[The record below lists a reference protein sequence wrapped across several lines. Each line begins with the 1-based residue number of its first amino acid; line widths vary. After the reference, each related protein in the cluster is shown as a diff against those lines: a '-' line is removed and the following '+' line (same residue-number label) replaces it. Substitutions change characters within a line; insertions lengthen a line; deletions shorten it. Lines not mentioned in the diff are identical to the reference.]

1 MLQGVI
7 EGEADG
13 GAVGGPEGGNGG
25 GAKRKLES
33 GFSDV
38 GASKILKE
46 KFKFC
51 HIICSFY

>member
-7 EGEADG
+7 GGEADG

-46 KFKFC
+46 KFKLC

>member
-7 EGEADG
+7 EGEADE

-46 KFKFC
+46 KFKLF
-51 HIICSFY
+51 HIICSLY